1 MTVDEFV
8 KTKVEPEFRPVV
20 NAVRSLM
27 KEVAPRAQ
35 ESISY
40 GMPVYAIKK
49 PMAWINAGKTGIS
62 LGFREGAYFEDKYGL
77 LRGAGKHAK
86 NVRLKTVDDVNQPA
100 IRYYVK
106 QALKLDE
113 RV

>member
-8 KTKVEPEFRPVV
+8 ETKVLPELKPVV
-20 NAVRSLM
+20 RAVRSLM
-27 KEVAPRAQ
+27 KECAPRAQ

-40 GMPVYAIKK
+40 GIPVYAVKK
-49 PMAWINAGKTGIS
+49 PLAWISPGKTGIS
-62 LGFREGAYFEDKYGL
+62 LGFREGASFEDKYGL

-86 NVRLKTVDDVNQPA
+86 NVRLTSVADVKQPA
-100 IRYYVK
+100 LRYYIK
-106 QALKLDE
+106 QALKLDK

>member
-8 KTKVEPEFRPVV
+8 EAKVLPELKPVV
-20 NAVRSLM
+20 RAVRSLM
-27 KEVAPRAQ
+27 KECAPRAQ

-40 GMPVYAIKK
+40 GIPVYAVKK
-49 PMAWINAGKTGIS
+49 PLAWISPGKTGIS
-62 LGFREGAYFEDKYGL
+62 LGFREGASFEDKYGL

-86 NVRLKTVDDVNQPA
+86 NVRLTSVADVKQPA
-100 IRYYVK
+100 LRYYIK
-106 QALKLDE
+106 QALKLDK